1 MSFFFIIS
9 KIINTFLNP
18 LVWVLLLLTIGLFYK
33 NKNRARKF
41 LIASLF
47 TFLFFSNNFIVDVL
61 IKAWEVPIVQN
72 SDLKE
77 DYDLAIVLG
86 GGMINIDNETDR
98 MSFRHNTDRI
108 MQAVD
113 LYHQN
118 RVKKILISGGA
129 GHLVFRNV
137 IEADLLKDFFSRNGI
152 PDSVLISENRS
163 DNTYQNAV
171 NSKILVDSMEV
182 SSILLIT
189 SSLHMRRS
197 RAIFVKQGFV
207 FDIYPT
213 NQLVGH
219 LRYDPLYLLVPS
231 PDALKRWDMLIHEVW
246 GYVVYKVL
254 GYL

>member
-18 LVWVLLLLTIGLFYK
+18 LVWIVILLIVGIALK
-33 NKNRARKF
+33 NKNKARKF
-41 LIASLF
+41 LIASLVS
-47 TFLFFSNNFIVDVL
+47 FLFFSNNFIIDVL
-61 IKAWEVPIVQN
+61 IKAWEVPIVDQ
-72 SDLKE
+72 SEMKDC
-77 DYDLAIVLG
+77 YDVAIVLG
-86 GGMINIDNETDR
+86 GGMINIDSENER

-113 LYHQN
+113 LYHKGK
-118 RVKKILISGGA
+118 VDKILISGGA
-129 GHLVFRNV
+129 GHLIFRNV
-137 IEADLLKDFFSRNGI
+137 IEADLLVDFFSRNGV
-152 PDSVLISENRS
+152 PDSVLIAENKS

-171 NSKILVDSMEV
+171 NSKLIVDSMEV
-182 SSILLIT
+182 SSVLLIT

-197 RAIFVKQGFV
+197 RAIFIKQGFD

-213 NQLVGH
+213 NQLVGN
-219 LRYDPLYLLVPS
+219 LRYDPLYLLIPS

-246 GYVVYKVL
+246 GYCVYKVM